1 MTNSVCISYPTL
13 ARGKLVKK
21 PLSSPSPPPLHFTDA
36 VPRVRGKKIDTT
48 MTTFWEPLLI
58 KFVFSFLLT
67 FFDSSL
73 LSSTSS
79 VLSYTYLCPKTSVF
93 SF

>member
-21 PLSSPSPPPLHFTDA
+21 PPSSPSLPPPHFTDA

-48 MTTFWEPLLI
+48 MTTFWESI
-58 KFVFSFLLT
+58 INKVCIFFSVNIF
-67 FFDSSL
+67 
-73 LSSTSS
+73 
-79 VLSYTYLCPKTSVF
+79 
-93 SF
+93 